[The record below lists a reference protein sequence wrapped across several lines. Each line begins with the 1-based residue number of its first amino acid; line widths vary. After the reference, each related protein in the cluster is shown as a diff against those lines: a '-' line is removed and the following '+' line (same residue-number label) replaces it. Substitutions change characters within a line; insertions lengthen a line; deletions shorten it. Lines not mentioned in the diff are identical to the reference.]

1 MANPRSISRNNNK
14 LKKIRIPQKSVTG
27 KEFIKRYTDKV
38 VEDKVSQIANAR
50 YVSMKAHNL
59 KPIGYAKKQDLTDL
73 NNDEIKYINLQKL
86 LRNAIRKNDQE
97 LKQNQKRRKASEC
110 GSRSKGRRPQ
120 RNLKDITDFSI
131 EYDTNPR
138 SESPSQQRHYQEI
151 SLNGS

>member
-1 MANPRSISRNNNK
+1 M
-14 LKKIRIPQKSVTG
+14 
-27 KEFIKRYTDKV
+27 
-38 VEDKVSQIANAR
+38 
-50 YVSMKAHNL
+50 

-97 LKQNQKRRKASEC
+97 LKQREKRRKVSE
-110 GSRSKGRRPQ
+110 GASRSKGRKPQ